1 MCRMINALNRNS
13 WLAVL
18 TMASQCVVAHAAP
31 ASAAQEAASQS
42 PVAEVRALFANCA
55 ACHGPDGGGVADG
68 TIPAIGAQPA
78 SVVTQQLLRFRSGER
93 KDLRMQH
100 FADAEHLA
108 DRQQIDL
115 VAQHVAGLRR
125 STPAARGDGTQLA
138 LGAQRWSEGCA
149 GCHGASAGA
158 VATRGIPALAGQH
171 APYIARKLRE
181 ESNGMPGAPT
191 LSQSHAAFFKRLT
204 PVDRA
209 ALADY
214 LSRLPPPEP
223 AP

>member
-1 MCRMINALNRNS
+1 MSRMNNTVHRDFWFAF
-13 WLAVL
+13 V

-108 DRQQIDL
+108 DRQQIDF

-158 VATRGIPALAGQH
+158 VATRGIAALAGQH

-223 AP
+223 SP

>member
-1 MCRMINALNRNS
+1 MSRMNNTMHRDF
-13 WLAVL
+13 WFVFV

-31 ASAAQEAASQS
+31 ASAAQAAASQS

-108 DRQQIDL
+108 DRQQIDF

-171 APYIARKLRE
+171 APYISRKLRE

-191 LSQSHAAFFKRLT
+191 LSQSHAAFFKKLT
-204 PVDRA
+204 PVDRT

-223 AP
+223 SP